1 MDSQKVENQLNLAL
15 DTPQAERD
23 KTLELN
29 VGFDVETREW
39 ELIVRYN
46 TGLASLAQEIGF
58 RYVEL
63 LNNYAIITIREDLID
78 RLAQFTQ
85 IEYIE
90 KPKRL
95 FYEIQFGR
103 SISCVP
109 AVERAPFNL
118 TGKGVIVAI
127 IDSGIDY
134 AHPDFRNEDGST
146 RIIALWDQTVR
157 PTEGLGPPEGY
168 VEGILFTRERINEAL
183 AQSSRQAQARI
194 VPTVD
199 TSGHGTHVAG
209 IAAGNG
215 RASEGRYK
223 GVATGSD
230 LLIVKLGRPMPDS
243 FPSTTQLMTAI
254 DFVIRTALRLSQP
267 VAINLSFGNNY
278 GSHDGRSIL
287 ENYINDVSGVW
298 KNSIMIGT
306 GNEGASRT
314 HTGGILVENQVES
327 IELVIGESI
336 PGMNLQIWKNYFDVF
351 DIAIVHPSG
360 RRVGPIQEILGTQQ
374 FRLGETE
381 ILLYFGKPQPYNSA
395 QEIYF
400 DFIPTRDYI
409 SSGVWRIELTPRK
422 IVVGNF
428 DMWLPATATIGR
440 QSGFL
445 FPVPELTLT
454 TPSTAFRA
462 ISVGAYDARTDSV
475 APFSGRGYTRDGSYI
490 KPDLV
495 APGVDI
501 TSASP
506 GGGYTVRSGTSMATP
521 FVTGAAALLMQW
533 GILDGNDPY
542 LYGEKMRAYLIRGA
556 RPLAAFLE
564 YPNPQVGYGALCVRD
579 SIPD

>member
-168 VEGILFTRERINEAL
+168 VEGTLFTRERINEAL